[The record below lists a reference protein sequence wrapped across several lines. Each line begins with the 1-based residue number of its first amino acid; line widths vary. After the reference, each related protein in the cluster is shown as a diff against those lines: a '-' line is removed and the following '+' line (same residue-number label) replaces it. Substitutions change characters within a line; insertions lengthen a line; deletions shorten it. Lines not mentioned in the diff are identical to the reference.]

1 MWYKAKTER
10 FIQSVE
16 KNKVLYDVTMFDY
29 KNQVTQAT
37 TRAVI
42 GREFSISMLFT
53 FSTNYCKY
61 ILFKYVT

>member
-37 TRAVI
+37 TRVI
-42 GREFSISMLFT
+42 GREFSNCMLFT
-53 FSTNYCKY
+53 FSTNYWKY